1 MADQGVMS
9 TPIFDQLLRE
19 MTEGAAA
26 AEQARDDAQSVGGTG
41 TPAPKPSQGGRR
53 RAKTS

>member
-1 MADQGVMS
+1 MANQSVMS

-26 AEQARDDAQSVGGTG
+26 AEQQQDGAQPVG

-53 RAKTS
+53 RARTS